1 MEEGKT
7 VKLGPL
13 LLTRLLAVD
22 GEEIFDP
29 EVSVLERLVP
39 GALIEVDVEK
49 MFDLDV
55 SELLLLVVVGRKLA
69 AAAVLLSTSQ
79 SPVAIRTVTT
89 DGAIATGRVRIPK
102 TNNQM
107 KFFMTLREEA

>member
-1 MEEGKT
+1 METGKI

-13 LLTRLLAVD
+13 LLARLLAVD

-29 EVSVLERLVP
+29 EVSVLERLVL
-39 GALIEVDVEK
+39 GALTEVDVEES
-49 MFDLDV
+49 FDLDV
-55 SELLLLVVVGRKLA
+55 GELLPLVVGGRLA
-69 AAAVLLSTSQ
+69 AAAVLLTTSQ

-89 DGAIATGRVRIPK
+89 DGAIATGRSRTPK

-107 KFFMTLREEA
+107 KFFMTLREAA

>member
-7 VKLGPL
+7 VKLGPIL
-13 LLTRLLAVD
+13 LARLLAVD
-22 GEEIFDP
+22 GEKIFDP
-29 EVSVLERLVP
+29 EVSVLECLVL
-39 GALIEVDVEK
+39 GALIEVDVEER
-49 MFDLDV
+49 FDLDV
-55 SELLLLVVVGRKLA
+55 SELLLLVVGRRLA
-69 AAAVLLSTSQ
+69 AAAVLLTTSQ
-79 SPVAIRTVTT
+79 SPVAIRTVIT